1 MQTKYSKLIL
11 VLTKRELQ
19 IANHLVGFDSYKT
32 IGELLCISASTCRKH
47 ASNIFEKVK
56 VKNRIEFRKKYTQIS
71 QFLKLSEGYPEKIT
85 QNKSIL
91 TWSDNNSFE
100 QYYIEFSRVM
110 KAMLE
115 GNFKLRLTESDDP
128 DDIESFIA
136 KGINKVNEELDNEYL
151 DSKTL
156 ISILSAY
163 RLNNRIL
170 ILSKNGKTVNHI
182 FLLSED
188 VIIRPESIKGK
199 SISELFINY
208 KNEDKLK
215 VTLNPHIFLSN
226 HQRFAYL
233 EVTKTTELTIL
244 TATIV
249 PEEKIEKLL
258 PRILGLIST
267 MAEQQADSPK
277 VYNSVIESA
286 ISIEAN
292 ELYNE
297 LKDYMLSNKLG
308 LS

>member
-182 FLLSED
+182 FLLSEE